1 MTLFL
6 EIIPVRA
13 VSNDII
19 LNAIF
24 GGIISAIG
32 VGIALKWGASTGGLD
47 IIAMILS
54 KNKKISLSVHTFFFF
69 NAIIIIAAGY
79 VYGWEKALY
88 TLVTLYVST
97 RIIDAIHTRHVKITA
112 LIVTKNG
119 ADVRKA
125 IHSRLVRGITTIP
138 ATGAY
143 TNENKEMLM
152 MVITRYELYE
162 LERIIKQVDPG
173 AFTNILQT
181 VGGVRIV
188 SERLKRTK
196 VGPLF

>member
-1 MTLFL
+1 M
-6 EIIPVRA
+6 
-13 VSNDII
+13 
-19 LNAIF
+19 
-24 GGIISAIG
+24 G
-32 VGIALKWGASTGGLD
+32 
-47 IIAMILS
+47 
-54 KNKKISLSVHTFFFF
+54 
-69 NAIIIIAAGY
+69 
-79 VYGWEKALY
+79 KALY

-162 LERIIKQVDPG
+162 LERIIKQV
-173 AFTNILQT
+173 TQVHLQIYCKQLGCSDCFGKIKEDQSCIFFN
-181 VGGVRIV
+181 VN
-188 SERLKRTK
+188 S
-196 VGPLF
+196 

>member
-1 MTLFL
+1 M
-6 EIIPVRA
+6 
-13 VSNDII
+13 
-19 LNAIF
+19 
-24 GGIISAIG
+24 
-32 VGIALKWGASTGGLD
+32 
-47 IIAMILS
+47 
-54 KNKKISLSVHTFFFF
+54 
-69 NAIIIIAAGY
+69 
-79 VYGWEKALY
+79 
-88 TLVTLYVST
+88 TLYVST

-138 ATGAY
+138 RTGAY

-181 VGGVRIV
+181 VGVFG
-188 SERLKRTK
+188 
-196 VGPLF
+196 LFRKD

>member
-1 MTLFL
+1 M
-6 EIIPVRA
+6 
-13 VSNDII
+13 
-19 LNAIF
+19 
-24 GGIISAIG
+24 
-32 VGIALKWGASTGGLD
+32 
-47 IIAMILS
+47 
-54 KNKKISLSVHTFFFF
+54 
-69 NAIIIIAAGY
+69 
-79 VYGWEKALY
+79 
-88 TLVTLYVST
+88 TLYVST

-162 LERIIKQVDPG
+162 LERIIRQVDPCIYKYT
-173 AFTNILQT
+173 ANSW
-181 VGGVRIV
+181 GVRIV

-196 VGPLF
+196 VGPLLM

>member
-1 MTLFL
+1 M
-6 EIIPVRA
+6 
-13 VSNDII
+13 
-19 LNAIF
+19 
-24 GGIISAIG
+24 
-32 VGIALKWGASTGGLD
+32 
-47 IIAMILS
+47 
-54 KNKKISLSVHTFFFF
+54 
-69 NAIIIIAAGY
+69 
-79 VYGWEKALY
+79 
-88 TLVTLYVST
+88 TLYVST

-162 LERIIKQVDPG
+162 LERIIKQVPRCIYKYT
-173 AFTNILQT
+173 ANSW
-181 VGGVRIV
+181 GVRIV
-188 SERLKRTK
+188 SERLKSTK
-196 VGPLF
+196 VASLFM

>member
-1 MTLFL
+1 M
-6 EIIPVRA
+6 
-13 VSNDII
+13 
-19 LNAIF
+19 
-24 GGIISAIG
+24 
-32 VGIALKWGASTGGLD
+32 GASTGGLD

-54 KNKKISLSVHTFFFF
+54 KIKDKPVGTYFFFF
-69 NAIIIIAAGY
+69 NALIIIAAGY

-152 MVITRYELYE
+152 IVITRYELYE
-162 LERIIKQVDPG
+162 LERVIKQVDPG

-181 VGGVRIV
+181 VGVFG
-188 SERLKRTK
+188 
-196 VGPLF
+196 LFRKD

>member
-1 MTLFL
+1 MGCFYRW
-6 EIIPVRA
+6 IRYYRHDFI
-13 VSNDII
+13 
-19 LNAIF
+19 
-24 GGIISAIG
+24 
-32 VGIALKWGASTGGLD
+32 
-47 IIAMILS
+47 
-54 KNKKISLSVHTFFFF
+54 KNKKISLSVHTFLF

-181 VGGVRIV
+181 VGVFG
-188 SERLKRTK
+188 
-196 VGPLF
+196 LFRKD

>member
-1 MTLFL
+1 M
-6 EIIPVRA
+6 
-13 VSNDII
+13 
-19 LNAIF
+19 
-24 GGIISAIG
+24 G
-32 VGIALKWGASTGGLD
+32 
-47 IIAMILS
+47 
-54 KNKKISLSVHTFFFF
+54 
-69 NAIIIIAAGY
+69 
-79 VYGWEKALY
+79 KALY

-162 LERIIKQVDPG
+162 LERIIKQVPRCIYKYT
-173 AFTNILQT
+173 ANSW
-181 VGGVRIV
+181 GVRIV
-188 SERLKRTK
+188 SERLKIPK
-196 VGPLF
+196 LASF

>member
-1 MTLFL
+1 M
-6 EIIPVRA
+6 
-13 VSNDII
+13 
-19 LNAIF
+19 
-24 GGIISAIG
+24 
-32 VGIALKWGASTGGLD
+32 
-47 IIAMILS
+47 
-54 KNKKISLSVHTFFFF
+54 
-69 NAIIIIAAGY
+69 
-79 VYGWEKALY
+79 
-88 TLVTLYVST
+88 TLYVST

-173 AFTNILQT
+173 AFTNILQNSW
-181 VGGVRIV
+181 GVRIV

-196 VGPLF
+196 VGPLFNVNS

>member
-1 MTLFL
+1 MRNIYDVVFRNYPSSGGFGRYHL
-6 EIIPVRA
+6 ECNFWWDYF
-13 VSNDII
+13 SNWSRDR
-19 LNAIF
+19 
-24 GGIISAIG
+24 
-32 VGIALKWGASTGGLD
+32 VKVGASTGGLD

-54 KNKKISLSVHTFFFF
+54 KIKDKPVGTYFFFF

-125 IHSRLVRGITTIP
+125 IHSRLVRG
-138 ATGAY
+138 
-143 TNENKEMLM
+143 LQ
-152 MVITRYELYE
+152 LYQQQV
-162 LERIIKQVDPG
+162 LIRMKIK
-173 AFTNILQT
+173 
-181 VGGVRIV
+181 
-188 SERLKRTK
+188 KC
-196 VGPLF
+196 